1 MYDAA
6 GDDEHEE
13 NVSSTTGATAT
24 GGNSRSFKNTG
35 IKRFTPNRVTL
46 TPNDNRLA
54 YLASSSAQAEAN
66 SSNSSLVAEDDRL
79 PLFAFEE
86 SLSSLGAVGGQELP
100 EKTKKV
106 NEQQQNVAVPK
117 NVQRNI
123 ISRYFLLFYGSLVIN
138 SKFAVMH

>member
-1 MYDAA
+1 MA
-6 GDDEHEE
+6 
-13 NVSSTTGATAT
+13 N
-24 GGNSRSFKNTG
+24 F
-35 IKRFTPNRVTL
+35 PNRVTL

-54 YLASSSAQAEAN
+54 YLASSSAQAE
-66 SSNSSLVAEDDRL
+66 SSNSSLVEAEDDRL
-79 PLFAFEE
+79 PLFSFEE

-123 ISRYFLLFYGSLVIN
+123 ISR
-138 SKFAVMH
+138 